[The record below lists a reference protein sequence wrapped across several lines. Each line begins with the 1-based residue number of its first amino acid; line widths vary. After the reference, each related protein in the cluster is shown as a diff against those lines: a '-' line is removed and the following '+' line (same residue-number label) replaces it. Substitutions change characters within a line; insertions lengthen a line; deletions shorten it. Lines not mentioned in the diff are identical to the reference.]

1 MAVPSK
7 SKKIDVDAF
16 IAEWEEK
23 AGGKRPTG
31 DGHNCCRLCGTD
43 VFPHEHSE
51 GQIEQRRQQIEA
63 HIAAGLEID

>member
-7 SKKIDVDAF
+7 SKLNADDF

-23 AGGKRPTG
+23 AAGKRPTG
-31 DGHNCCRLCGTD
+31 KGHNCCLLCGTD

-51 GQIEQRRQQIEA
+51 GQIEQRRQQIQA
-63 HIAAGLEID
+63 HIDAGIEVS